1 MYFYGLTYV
10 HTQVNLFN
18 VIFLQF
24 NFPVKILHACEP
36 SNNFAQIKRKTE
48 GNSWM
53 KKNAI
58 QLKLPTLLLFIELTF
73 ISYFEK
79 KMIFVVK
86 LCIILLILLW
96 NRKYAYTKTCERWV
110 SIFNWLR
117 LISAKSYDN
126 YLLSIQLIVKT
137 VPNVV
142 MGTDGTL
149 YRRSAYVSCIE

>member
-36 SNNFAQIKRKTE
+36 SNNFAQIKRKTD

-53 KKNAI
+53 KKTAI
-58 QLKLPTLLLFIELTF
+58 PLKLPTLLLFIELTF

-79 KMIFVVK
+79 QNDFCGEIMYHFVNTP
-86 LCIILLILLW
+86 L
-96 NRKYAYTKTCERWV
+96 E
-110 SIFNWLR
+110 
-117 LISAKSYDN
+117 
-126 YLLSIQLIVKT
+126 
-137 VPNVV
+137 
-142 MGTDGTL
+142 
-149 YRRSAYVSCIE
+149 